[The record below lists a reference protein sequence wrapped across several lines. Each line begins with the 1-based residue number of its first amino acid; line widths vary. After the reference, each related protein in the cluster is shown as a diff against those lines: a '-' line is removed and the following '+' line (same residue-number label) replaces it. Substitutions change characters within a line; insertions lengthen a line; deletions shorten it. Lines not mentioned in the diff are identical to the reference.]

1 MDIKIRGAQEHNLKD
16 VDVDIVDGVTVVKI
30 VSGSGKTSLIF
41 DILFKEARRRF
52 LELFQLIRMS

>member
-16 VDVDIVDGVTVVKI
+16 VDVDIVDGVTVVTS